1 MPTPGRATTPPQ
13 GERGPTSGP
22 GLAPLLL
29 TLTLVMLMAFAGCTY
44 AKEEPSLFP
53 RPRATEPLPP
63 VPSGSS
69 RPPPQPTNPA
79 LPVAGEALWTSGADP
94 KVQAR
99 IAVHAVRRI
108 DGATVLDWSVTP
120 LSKPGASPGDS
131 VSVDLGLTR
140 PRGGI
145 NAQLI
150 DPAAERVY
158 RPLSHRSV
166 REFNHCLCTPLWAA
180 QLTLRLGETRMLQVT
195 YPELPAS
202 LRFVDVNLVTLAPF
216 THLPVTPLGE
226 APTARRSTD
235 LSRAP
240 EPVTPLMRPLTF
252 LSRADQRERRQSIA
266 ATRIIAGPDRTSVEW
281 SLTSLTDHP
290 VFALVPVESPIAG
303 SPPRGWTA
311 ADVSSVSGPQLRPSG
326 VRSPPTLTADW
337 VSDTL
342 APDRRAEC
350 LCTGLSLW
358 ASSLRRAG
366 GRASMATNYP
376 ALPAGTTRVD
386 LVLPGVGVVKGLP
399 LSRPVDAARLT
410 GPPEAARSSTW
421 TYSIRNP
428 PRGWTT
434 QEWPTPVPENSQLR
448 DYVVTVDRPVPGR
461 Q

>member
-1 MPTPGRATTPPQ
+1 
-13 GERGPTSGP
+13 
-22 GLAPLLL
+22 
-29 TLTLVMLMAFAGCTY
+29 
-44 AKEEPSLFP
+44 
-53 RPRATEPLPP
+53 
-63 VPSGSS
+63 
-69 RPPPQPTNPA
+69 
-79 LPVAGEALWTSGADP
+79 VAGEALWSSGADP
-94 KVQAR
+94 ELQTR

-150 DPAAERVY
+150 DPKSQRVY

-180 QLTLRLGETRMLQVT
+180 QLTLRLGETRMLQVA
-195 YPELPAS
+195 YPELPAG

-226 APTARRSTD
+226 VPTARRPTN
-235 LSRAP
+235 LSRAA
-240 EPVTPLMRPLTF
+240 EPVAPLMRPVTF
-252 LSRADQRERRQSIA
+252 VSRADQRDRRQSIA
-266 ATRIIAGPDRTSVEW
+266 ATRIVAGAGRTTVEW
-281 SLTSLTDHP
+281 SLTSITDQP
-290 VFALVPVESPIAG
+290 VFALLPVESPVAG
-303 SPPRGWTA
+303 TAPPGWTA
-311 ADVSSVSGPQLRPSG
+311 TDVNAISGPRLRPAGERASASL
-326 VRSPPTLTADW
+326 RAQW
-337 VSDTL
+337 VSDSL

-376 ALPAGTTRVD
+376 ALPAGTQRVD
-386 LVLPGVGVVKGLP
+386 LVLPGLGEVTGLP
-399 LSRPVDAARLT
+399 VSRPVDAARLT
-410 GPPEAARSSTW
+410 GPPVAARSTTW
-421 TYSIRNP
+421 TYAIENP

-434 QEWPTPVPENSQLR
+434 QQWPTPVPDSSQFG
-448 DYVVTVDRPVPGR
+448 DYLTTVERPVSGR
-461 Q
+461 P